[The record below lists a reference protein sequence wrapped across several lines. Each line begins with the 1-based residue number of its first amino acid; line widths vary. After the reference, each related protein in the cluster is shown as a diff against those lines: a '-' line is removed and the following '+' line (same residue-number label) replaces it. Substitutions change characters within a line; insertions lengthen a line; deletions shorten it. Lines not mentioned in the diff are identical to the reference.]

1 MAILAS
7 MNKNPTP
14 RSQAQ
19 PRPVSLNQSASEPLL
34 RLRQLSEAI
43 NVPARSLA
51 RWTADKRIPSLK
63 IGASRFYRAS
73 RVLDALNRYEE
84 GPAK

>member
-1 MAILAS
+1 MS
-7 MNKNPTP
+7 PETRNHTQRTP
-14 RSQAQ
+14 RNNTT
-19 PRPVSLNQSASEPLL
+19 VSNTPEPLL
-34 RLRQLSEAI
+34 RLRQLAEAI

-73 RVLDALNRYEE
+73 RVLEALNRYEE
-84 GPAK
+84 GGRP

>member
-1 MAILAS
+1 MS
-7 MNKNPTP
+7 PENRN
-14 RSQAQ
+14 QAQ
-19 PRPVSLNQSASEPLL
+19 RVPRNPSTANNQTEPLL
-34 RLRQLSEAI
+34 RLRQLAEAI

-73 RVLDALNRYEE
+73 RVLEALNRYEE